1 MSMHACVCV
10 RASLCVLVCVC
21 VFVCLC
27 VRARACVYGVCAR
40 ARVACACVRVCAAC
54 VRVCSVFRHACVP
67 PCAGQ
72 KQCARVTAS
81 LLLGGLGLS
90 ALVARNLQDYEL
102 LAVRFAAPSRT
113 RHRRVHRWSR
123 RTARCCRWVGGPGAC
138 AHCLLCAVCR
148 DALGA
153 AVRSAPL
160 FDATVW
166 VGAMER
172 AARLMWE
179 RFLCVGVRQLR
190 ASEET
195 GDGSGPSHHLILRPI
210 TGS

>member
-1 MSMHACVCV
+1 
-10 RASLCVLVCVC
+10 
-21 VFVCLC
+21 
-27 VRARACVYGVCAR
+27 
-40 ARVACACVRVCAAC
+40 
-54 VRVCSVFRHACVP
+54 
-67 PCAGQ
+67 
-72 KQCARVTAS
+72 VTAS

-195 GDGSGPSHHLILRPI
+195 GDGSEPSHHLILRPI

>member
-1 MSMHACVCV
+1 MHEHACLRLRSCVVMCACVCV
-10 RASLCVLVCVC
+10 
-21 VFVCLC
+21 CLC
-27 VRARACVYGVCAR
+27 ARARACV
-40 ARVACACVRVCAAC
+40 CVRVCAAC

-90 ALVARNLQDYEL
+90 ALVARDLQDYEL
-102 LAVRFAAPSRT
+102 LAVHFAAPSRT
-113 RHRRVHRWSR
+113 RHRRVHRWSC

-195 GDGSGPSHHLILRPI
+195 GDGSEPSHHLILRPI

>member
-1 MSMHACVCV
+1 MPAFAFVRRYVC
-10 RASLCVLVCVC
+10 LCVLVC
-21 VFVCLC
+21 LC
-27 VRARACVYGVCAR
+27 VCVCAR
-40 ARVACACVRVCAAC
+40 ARVCMAYVRARVWRARACVCARRVCACA
-54 VRVCSVFRHACVP
+54 VSFDTHACHCT
-67 PCAGQ
+67 CAGQ

-195 GDGSGPSHHLILRPI
+195 GDGSGPSHHLILRPV